1 MTRKYLWNHKLY
13 IDSLFARSESFQG
26 KEEPLAH
33 WTRYLCV
40 LVSGWLETSV
50 CDIIGDYTQKRSSG
64 YVSHYV
70 SQQLDKFWDPSMDKI
85 LALTCDFSPEWMK
98 MLEEATK
105 GEIKAAIN
113 SIVSQRNLIAHGE
126 SSSISYEQLKKYYQK
141 AIEGIQILESQCN
154 K

>member
-13 IDSLFARSESFQG
+13 IDSLFEKGASFKG
-26 KEEPLAH
+26 KEESLAH

-40 LVSGWLETSV
+40 LVSGWLEISV
-50 CDIIGDYTQKRSSG
+50 CEIYGDYAEKKSSG
-64 YVSHYV
+64 HVSHYV
-70 SQQLDKFWDPSMDKI
+70 SKQLDKFWDPSMDKI
-85 LALTCDFSPEWMK
+85 LALTCDFSPDWMK
-98 MLEEATK
+98 MLEGATK

-126 SSSISYEQLKKYYQK
+126 SSSISFEQLKKYYDK
-141 AIEGIQILESQCN
+141 AIEGIRIIESQCD